1 MNIPPSGVILA
12 ITGLYSF
19 YMTGKLENDIKYL
32 FLFVGIISE
41 IAAYL
46 IFRMYNIDYMKK
58 NKDSIY
64 AGIKIIKY

>member
-12 ITGLYSF
+12 IAGLYSF
-19 YMTGKLENDIKYL
+19 YMAGKLENDIRYL
-32 FLFVGIISE
+32 FLFVGIIFE

-58 NKDSIY
+58 KEK
-64 AGIKIIKY
+64 IKI